1 MVPAHLRKVVRYP
14 WNVDMKIQAVENL
27 DGTT

>member
-1 MVPAHLRKVVRYP
+1 MVRAHLRKVDHCP
-14 WNVDMKIQAVENL
+14 WNVDMKIQAAEPL